1 MTVPP
6 RARPSGDPSLLRR
19 LNLAAVLRVLF
30 EGDVYSITDLARAAG
45 LSRPTTTQAVEDLLA
60 AGWITPVTEDGQ
72 DRGLGRPAQKFELR
86 ADAGYVLGADVGA
99 HKVLVLIGDLR
110 GRVVARAR
118 CAVEPGDTP
127 QARLEAVSAMIE
139 AALAG
144 MPEARARIT
153 DAGVATVGSVEP
165 DGRVIYC
172 KAMNGWEGQ
181 NPALWIAERFGFPSR
196 GFNDMAMAALAEHWQ
211 GAARDVHDVVYLH
224 AGRRLGAALLLG
236 GKPHRGFHS
245 AATQIGMW
253 RELSW
258 RSDYSALLQPSGH
271 AGELFVAAA
280 AGDAAAHDRIEEFAD
295 EVCQGIAP
303 IIITVDPE
311 MLVIGGGIS
320 AAGEAI
326 AAPLR
331 KRIDRETSFPPKVVC
346 STLGDEAVAL
356 GALRSALDRAEERLF
371 ASLSA

>member
-6 RARPSGDPSLLRR
+6 LARQSGDPSLLRR

-30 EGDVYSITDLARAAG
+30 EGGVYTITDLARAAG

-60 AGWITPVTEDGQ
+60 AGRIGPAAENEQ

-86 ADAGYVLGADVGA
+86 SEAGYVLGADVGA
-99 HKVLVLIGDLR
+99 HKILVLIGDLR

-118 CAVEPGDTP
+118 CAVEPRDTP
-127 QARLEAVSAMIE
+127 QVRLEAVGAMIE
-139 AALAG
+139 QALAG
-144 MPEARARIT
+144 IPEARSRIT
-153 DAGVATVGSVEP
+153 DAGVATVGSVEQ

-172 KAMNGWEGQ
+172 KAMNDWEGQ
-181 NPALWIAERFGFPSR
+181 NPARWIAERFGFSSQ

-211 GAARDVHDVVYLH
+211 GAARDVEDVVYLH

-236 GKPHRGFHS
+236 GKPHRGYHS

-258 RSDYSALLQPSGH
+258 QDDYSVLLHPSGH
-271 AGELFVAAA
+271 AGELFAAA
-280 AGDAAAHDRIEEFAD
+280 ADGDRGAHERIEAFAD

-311 MLVIGGGIS
+311 ALVIGGGIS

-326 AAPLR
+326 AEPLR
-331 KRIDRETSFPPKVVC
+331 RRIKEETSFPPKVVC

-356 GALRSALDRAEERLF
+356 GALRAALDRAEERLF
-371 ASLSA
+371 SNLSA